1 MKNKEIK
8 KLILIKKNK
17 SFTLEEVLI
26 SLFIF
31 LIILGTIINS
41 YSSIIS
47 SYLIIK
53 NNLLA
58 LQNLKNALDRIY
70 SEIKVGENFNINN
83 NSIEF
88 ISALDCSTKTIF
100 FSTSTQNS
108 GIFLEENEST
118 SNLTD
123 NNLVNIAEFKIY
135 ATGTAGLTA
144 TYHNIFT
151 SKLVYYSYST
161 KTITISL
168 KAYNKLNRN
177 NLNLP
182 INIQTTIQPFNTYYG
197 LSNCSLNP

>member
-70 SEIKVGENFNINN
+70 SEIKVGEKFNINN

-88 ISALDCSTKTIF
+88 INALDCSTKTIL

-108 GIFLEENEST
+108 GIFLEENGST
-118 SNLTD
+118 FNLTD
-123 NNLVNIAEFKIY
+123 DNLVNIAEFKIY
-135 ATGTAGLTA
+135 ATGTAGLTTTSHYA
-144 TYHNIFT
+144 FPNQMLYH
-151 SKLVYYSYST
+151 SYSI
-161 KTITISL
+161 KTITVSL
-168 KAYNKLNRN
+168 TAYNKLNRS

-182 INIQTTIQPFNTYYG
+182 INIQTTIQPFTTYYE
-197 LSNCSLNP
+197 LPNCFNR